1 MLSPRTLALAA
12 MQRQEARLLL
22 GICLT
27 MLQQMPLLGAKPS
40 IFRSRMRGAQM
51 ASLKT
56 LKTHVKMFNGG
67 GGAGTGAGVG
77 AGGVAGAGL
86 GAGWPDTRENKSK
99 LKRTRSAHG
108 TRDFAAMF
116 RTRGGGWFA
125 CFVFGIYKRNRR
137 LERQLAVGFILWR
150 QLGRG
155 KIWTH
160 HYSMGGTTVSEL
172 TQFNEILFNTVNFKS
187 LGFLP

>member
-1 MLSPRTLALAA
+1 MLSPRTLARAA

-40 IFRSRMRGAQM
+40 IFRSRMKGAQM
-51 ASLKT
+51 TSLKT
-56 LKTHVKMFNGG
+56 LKMHVTMFNGG

-77 AGGVAGAGL
+77 AGGVAGAGAGAGL
-86 GAGWPDTRENKSK
+86 GVGWPDTRENKSK

-125 CFVFGIYKRNRR
+125 CLVFGFYRRNRR
-137 LERQLAVGFILWR
+137 LERQMAVGFIL
-150 QLGRG
+150 
-155 KIWTH
+155 
-160 HYSMGGTTVSEL
+160 
-172 TQFNEILFNTVNFKS
+172 
-187 LGFLP
+187 